1 MLVQETIQP
10 LLRFFNANITADTD
24 TAVISIAN
32 TQAVRI
38 VAHTGTVTGTAALRV
53 FVNTTNST
61 SGATQLTDKAIT
73 SLASDS
79 SYEIFVTGA
88 EVYAAMAHAAYL
100 FVQVEVTD
108 TATVP
113 ISIEISAFPGRDIP
127 ASLPSN
133 WTRVL

>member
-10 LLRFFNANITADTD
+10 LLRFFGANITADTD
-24 TAVISIAN
+24 TAVVSISN

-73 SLASDS
+73 SLASNS

-88 EVYAAMAHAAYL
+88 EAYAAMARAAYL
-100 FVQVEVTD
+100 FVQVDVTG

>member
-10 LLRFFNANITADTD
+10 LLRFFNANVTAPADTS
-24 TAVISIAN
+24 VISIAN
-32 TQAVRI
+32 AQAVRI
-38 VAHTGTVTGTAALRV
+38 VAHTGTLTGTPALRV

-73 SLASDS
+73 SPVSNS
-79 SYEIFVTGA
+79 TYEIFVSGA
-88 EVYAAMAHAAYL
+88 EAYAAMTHASHL
-100 FVQVEVTD
+100 FVRIDGTG
-108 TATVP
+108 TAQ
-113 ISIEISAFPGRDIP
+113 IAIEISAFPGRDIP

>member
-32 TQAVRI
+32 AQAVRI

-53 FVNTTNST
+53 FVNITNST
-61 SGATQLTDKAIT
+61 SGATQLTDKAIA
-73 SLASDS
+73 SLASNS

-88 EVYAAMAHAAYL
+88 EAYAAMERASHL
-100 FVQVEVTD
+100 FVQVDVTG

-113 ISIEISAFPGRDIP
+113 ISIEVSAFPGRDIP

-133 WTRVL
+133 WTPVL